1 MNSLNEHSPQGELVR
16 SERIN
21 PNHFDFM
28 LRLMNDPEVSRM
40 EGKEY
45 IVHDAKTQEEWF
57 KANCNSTDKD
67 YWIFLDKV
75 SGQPVG
81 YFSFK
86 LVDKISKVGRVGIK
100 VSPDFHGFGFGKDI
114 LVASMNYY
122 FRNRGTLK
130 LLSHIIEYND
140 VSLSLF
146 VKSQK
151 WKIDTNKR
159 GSVFINGKDYR
170 LIYIYLTDKDYFY
183 LNC

>member
-1 MNSLNEHSPQGELVR
+1 MNSLVENTPQGKLVR
-16 SERIN
+16 GERIN
-21 PNHFDFM
+21 PTHFDFM
-28 LRLMNDPEVSRM
+28 LRLMNNPEVSRM
-40 EGKEY
+40 EGKEF
-45 IVHDAKTQEEWF
+45 IAHDSRSQEEWF
-57 KANCNSTDKD
+57 RANCDSKDND
-67 YWIFLDKV
+67 YWVFLDKV
-75 SGQPVG
+75 SIQPVG

-86 LVDKISKVGRVGIK
+86 LVDELNKVGRIGIK

-114 LVASMNYY
+114 LSASMNYY
-122 FRNRGTLK
+122 FRHRGILK
-130 LLSHIIEYND
+130 LQSHIIEYND